1 MKLALSDDFM
11 DSLIRL
17 PKNIQKKTKD
27 FIKKF
32 RETPDSN
39 AINYEKI
46 SSFKD
51 LQLRTVRIDQTYRA
65 IIRAPKEGDLYHLL
79 WVDHHDEAMNWAKN
93 KVFEW
98 NRLTTSFQIF
108 DVKEE
113 SAPIIEK
120 TEPVSSFMEKFRD
133 EELLKIGIPEVLL
146 GSIKKLDNLDEL
158 QTIEKFIPKEVF
170 ENLFYLFDGV
180 KIENIIEEV
189 EEGKLVSDNFNDQLK
204 SINNQRF
211 FLEISDDSQMEA
223 ILSDDFKKWK
233 VFLHPSQRKLVN
245 KNFKGTIKVSG
256 GAGTGKTVAALHR
269 AKWLCENNLI
279 SSSKPIFFTTFTKA
293 LSKNLAQSLNEL
305 DIDKTKVK
313 LDNIHHFVIE
323 NVKALNLIP
332 EKAKII
338 EFGNSNVRQELWE
351 DVIDIKLS
359 KYSSEFLEEEYQ
371 SIILHYNITNL
382 EQYLR
387 VPRIG
392 RTQKIGKKDRES
404 IWELVREYELRKKR
418 QDIYD
423 LDELF
428 NLLSNH
434 YSSLSDKPFSHIIC
448 DELQDFSNI
457 ELRLL
462 RNLVAE
468 GGNDLFMVGDPFQ
481 KIYDRNINFSS
492 IGINIKGKRSS
503 RLRLNY
509 RTTEEIRRSAISVIE
524 GIEFDNFDGEAEDR
538 NGYLS
543 LMKGVKPEYNVFQ
556 SNIEEVGNILT
567 IIDEYTNL
575 VKNERALAYNQICI
589 AGRKKTDII
598 EIRKELHKLH
608 IPYLDVAG
616 DSEQGDRNGI
626 VLSTLHS
633 LKGLEFKIVILTN
646 ISEDTFP
653 LKPTGFNNWSEREK
667 TEHIKREK
675 ALLYVAMT
683 RAIQGLFISG
693 VGKKT
698 KVLAI

>member
-11 DSLIRL
+11 DALIQL
-17 PKNIQKKTKD
+17 PKSIQKKTKD

-46 SSFKD
+46 ADFKD
-51 LQLRTVRIDQTYRA
+51 PQLRTVRIDQAYRA

-79 WVDHHDEAMNWAKN
+79 WVDHHDKAMNWAKN

-108 DVKEE
+108 EVKQEPE
-113 SAPIIEK
+113 PLIEK
-120 TEPVSSFMEKFRD
+120 PGHLSTFMHQFSD
-133 EELLKIGIPEVLL
+133 NDLLKIGVPEVLL
-146 GSIKKLDNLDEL
+146 DSVKRLNDLNEL

-170 ENLFYLFDGV
+170 ENIFYLFDGV
-180 KIENIIEEV
+180 KIEQIIEEV
-189 EEGKLVSDNFNDQLK
+189 EEGKLISDKFEEQLK

-211 FLEISDDSQMEA
+211 FFEISEESEMES

-233 VFLHPSQRKLVN
+233 IFLHPSQRKLVTT
-245 KNFKGTIKVSG
+245 NFKGTVKVSG

-269 AKWLCENNLI
+269 AKWLCDNFPI
-279 SSSKPIFFTTFTKA
+279 STLKPVFYTTFTKA
-293 LSKNLAQSLNEL
+293 LTKNLSQVFNEL
-305 DIDKTKVK
+305 NIDKSKVK

-323 NVKALNLIP
+323 QVKKLNLIP

-338 EFGNSNVRQELWE
+338 EFGNTNIRHELWE

-359 KYSSEFLEEEYQ
+359 KYTSEFLEDEYQ
-371 SIILHYNITNL
+371 NIILHHDIKNL
-382 EQYLR
+382 DQYLR
-387 VPRIG
+387 IPRTG
-392 RTQKIGKKDRES
+392 RTQKLGKNDREN
-404 IWELVREYELRKKR
+404 IWELFQEYELRKKR
-418 QDIYD
+418 QEIYD
-423 LDELF
+423 LDEIF
-428 NLLSNH
+428 NILSN
-434 YSSLSDKPFSHIIC
+434 YYLSQSEKPFSHIIC

-468 GGNDLFMVGDPFQ
+468 GPNDLFMVGDPFQ
-481 KIYDRNINFSS
+481 KIYDRNINFSA
-492 IGINIKGKRSS
+492 IGINIKGKRSR

-509 RTTEEIRRSAISVIE
+509 RTTEEIRRTAISI
-524 GIEFDNFDGEAEDR
+524 IDKIYFDNFDGEAEEK

-543 LMKGVKPEYNVFQ
+543 LMKGFVPEYKVF
-556 SNIEEVGNILT
+556 SASDEETNHILK
-567 IIDEYTNL
+567 IIDECTNIT
-575 VKNERALAYNQICI
+575 KCENPISYNQICI
-589 AGRKKTDII
+589 AGRKKTDVI

-616 DSEQGDRNGI
+616 ESEQGDRNGI
-626 VLSTLHS
+626 ILSTLHS
-633 LKGLEFKIVILTN
+633 LKGLEFRIVILLD

-653 LKPTGFNNWSEREK
+653 LKPNEFNSWPEK
-667 TEHIKREK
+667 DQSEHIKREK

-683 RAIQGLFISG
+683 RAIQGVFITG
-693 VGKKT
+693 TGKKSDC
-698 KVLAI
+698 VGL